1 MKNMQQAHETPL
13 LWGKMRQSRSQYA
26 ITHYARTCD
35 MCDMCDMKKESQ
47 NTVHDAR

>member
-13 LWGKMRQSRSQYA
+13 LWDKMRQSRSQYA

-35 MCDMCDMKKESQ
+35 MCDMKKESQ